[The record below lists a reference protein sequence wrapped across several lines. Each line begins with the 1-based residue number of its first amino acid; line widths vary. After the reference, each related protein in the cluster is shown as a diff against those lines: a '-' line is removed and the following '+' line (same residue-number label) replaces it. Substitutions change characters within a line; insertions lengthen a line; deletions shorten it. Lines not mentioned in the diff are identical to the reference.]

1 MSKVIRK
8 SKIDGGESKYLYSN
22 VNIYD
27 GDIGH
32 SLCFLFVFLSWF
44 FFCVFIHL
52 EVQVKSKSIKH
63 MKQTSGGCRSERV
76 ASSRCYNSLVIRS
89 ELYDRSRLFFSQ
101 KGRKVVSLDSHSHVL
116 VSQSKVFWSK

>member
-1 MSKVIRK
+1 MV
-8 SKIDGGESKYLYSN
+8 
-22 VNIYD
+22 
-27 GDIGH
+27 
-32 SLCFLFVFLSWF
+32 

-101 KGRKVVSLDSHSHVL
+101 KGRKVVSLDSQSRLGKSVKGLL
-116 VSQSKVFWSK
+116 VQVKDRLKIIGTCHPVSFRVCPVKIISQSVS